1 VRSFITY
8 LYSVHASFGSFSC
21 VLCSVL
27 FIWFGYNETKWKRE
41 PNQRR
46 RTEQQH
52 TPPVSRRVVL
62 SFPLCI
68 QFNSRFL
75 SLPLQLNWIQRENKG
90 HTRPRSAVS
99 QWFVSSLFFLF
110 NWLNCNGL
118 KEWRKHEL
126 SQLNRERTKRNEEKK
141 NEVKVNKGR
150 ALHLPLLFISLQFF
164 ILHSPID

>member
-1 VRSFITY
+1 MKRRNEKERNREKLNWMKCNKRSQWERGVRSFFLT
-8 LYSVHASFGSFSC
+8 LFSLCSFVVLHSTSWSGSFSC

-90 HTRPRSAVS
+90 HTRTLEA
-99 QWFVSSLFFLF
+99 
-110 NWLNCNGL
+110 
-118 KEWRKHEL
+118 
-126 SQLNRERTKRNEEKK
+126 TKRDPDQPS
-141 NEVKVNKGR
+141 VNGSFLVSLCSFH
-150 ALHLPLLFISLQFF
+150 ASISFVPHSIPL
-164 ILHSPID
+164 